1 MYNVHIHG
9 IRGWQRMILT
19 HVLLA
24 DLWKHSLEHKWTS
37 DRNLQEA
44 FGKLASSTIS
54 RISTLCYF
62 LARSKC
68 MYWILVWVR
77 MDWTLV
83 PDADTLLH
91 ITRNLMQLK
100 EKGTN
105 TLPSQVF
112 RSHGMT
118 SLTLYEL
125 YKSLTKITTCI
136 YIDASSIG
144 GDAHPEK
151 NRYSSK
157 IDHARAVV

>member
-1 MYNVHIHG
+1 MAATVRCITSNEEILNHINVYHVVILDTIYNIHIHG

-68 MYWILVWVR
+68 MY
-77 MDWTLV
+77 
-83 PDADTLLH
+83 
-91 ITRNLMQLK
+91 
-100 EKGTN
+100 
-105 TLPSQVF
+105 
-112 RSHGMT
+112 
-118 SLTLYEL
+118 
-125 YKSLTKITTCI
+125 
-136 YIDASSIG
+136 
-144 GDAHPEK
+144 
-151 NRYSSK
+151 
-157 IDHARAVV
+157 